1 MVSADLV
8 VRQDLTRGG
17 TMLRGA
23 VLAPNTSDGMDQ
35 HCLHVPAEV
44 DEALRLAAPVGME
57 EQRQLPLDLP
67 LLDVVHKAA
76 GATGWSARQR
86 GHLASGTLA
95 DCDFLLGTGASTTLT
110 LIHPGRRTCERKK
123 RCLLGKPHHHWQAE
137 LTIL

>member
-57 EQRQLPLDLP
+57 EQRQNI
-67 LLDVVHKAA
+67 VAY
-76 GATGWSARQR
+76 
-86 GHLASGTLA
+86 
-95 DCDFLLGTGASTTLT
+95 F
-110 LIHPGRRTCERKK
+110 
-123 RCLLGKPHHHWQAE
+123 
-137 LTIL
+137 